1 MHYYY
6 LYIKSMILYTMSR
19 IIYYTSYFV
28 SWSVTSQLD
37 CKIQY
42 NQEDISYNIYYIWI
56 RSQKCTYFF
65 LVTKAKQKQTRST
78 RALTPM
84 FNVYVCI
91 WIVSRKGH
99 FSWGSWGQK
108 WLYWV
113 SYLVMGQIFNINC
126 WMTHYVFFTGM
137 INKSP
142 RNMIKLSIY
151 LNRNQWLFTFSN
163 IRVYIL
169 FLSLLCFSGKNL
181 QPDGFIIYLW
191 HQNPQHSL
199 FLLTFSSL

>member
-1 MHYYY
+1 MEKIYMHYYY

-84 FNVYVCI
+84 FNVYICI

-126 WMTHYVFFTGM
+126 SMVIMSF
-137 INKSP
+137 K
-142 RNMIKLSIY
+142 
-151 LNRNQWLFTFSN
+151 
-163 IRVYIL
+163 
-169 FLSLLCFSGKNL
+169 
-181 QPDGFIIYLW
+181 
-191 HQNPQHSL
+191 
-199 FLLTFSSL
+199 

>member
-1 MHYYY
+1 MEKIYMHYYY

-91 WIVSRKGH
+91 WIVRRKRGLLGAKMAVPSFV
-99 FSWGSWGQK
+99 FSDGSNFQHQLLNG
-108 WLYWV
+108 
-113 SYLVMGQIFNINC
+113 
-126 WMTHYVFFTGM
+126 HYVFFSGM
-137 INKSP
+137 INK
-142 RNMIKLSIY
+142 
-151 LNRNQWLFTFSN
+151 
-163 IRVYIL
+163 
-169 FLSLLCFSGKNL
+169 
-181 QPDGFIIYLW
+181 
-191 HQNPQHSL
+191 
-199 FLLTFSSL
+199 

>member
-91 WIVSRKGH
+91 WIVSRKG
-99 FSWGSWGQK
+99 GSFHGALGGKNGCTTEFRIYSDGSNFQHQ
-108 WLYWV
+108 L
-113 SYLVMGQIFNINC
+113 LNG
-126 WMTHYVFFTGM
+126 HYVFFSGM

-142 RNMIKLSIY
+142 RNMIKL
-151 LNRNQWLFTFSN
+151 L
-163 IRVYIL
+163 
-169 FLSLLCFSGKNL
+169 
-181 QPDGFIIYLW
+181 
-191 HQNPQHSL
+191 
-199 FLLTFSSL
+199 